1 MKVKKKGNIGMS
13 TSRRGAALCIG
24 IGLSLLVTAC
34 GGNGGTPS
42 TGIPQQT
49 VYVLTVNST
58 APASG
63 VAIAVSPAD
72 LTNKTTGSTGFT
84 LSYDAG
90 TSVMLTAPA
99 LFNGDPFS
107 SWTGCTTAAG
117 AQCTVTLNADTTVTA
132 NYTVISTVMVNT
144 SVAGPPVTDQ
154 LLGMNMATWY
164 DIVANKAGILSAF
177 QAAGIK
183 AVRWPGGAWSD
194 VYHWQTNSNCVA
206 APYALNLGQPD
217 SNDTFVNFVNDLA
230 IPAGLDVTLTA
241 NYGTNPTC
249 TGGGQP
255 SEAAAWV
262 TAALADGIT
271 VSHMTVGNE
280 VFGNTWEEDL
290 HSPPNNPAT
299 YAAAVA
305 GPTGYY
311 ALIKA
316 ASPNTL
322 VGVDVDGGEPAVDG
336 VTAGWDPIV
345 LANAQY
351 DFVEFHYYPTPPGQ
365 DSDTFLVQQAAQ
377 LLTTDINT
385 IKSELKT
392 AGKPD
397 TPIYLGEVGGPSA
410 ANENWSITQGLYAGQ
425 VLGEM
430 MNDGVSRV
438 AWWMGFGNCY
448 GVTVNDSSSLYGWQD
463 FGALNVFSDGPSD
476 ANCPG
481 LGPVGTMSPT
491 ARAFQL
497 FSNVAVTGENV
508 LTATVAGDTT
518 DVRAYAATHSGG
530 TALVLFN
537 LNETASQPVTVTLS
551 GKSSSSGVTVE
562 TYDKAIYDL
571 SGSPTGNPP
580 DPAGTSTWAPPT
592 ITNMGA
598 QSLPLSLALA
608 PWSMNVVIL
617 E

>member
-1 MKVKKKGNIGMS
+1 M
-13 TSRRGAALCIG
+13 
-24 IGLSLLVTAC
+24 TAC
-34 GGNGGTPS
+34 GGGGGGNTLPTS
-42 TGIPQQT
+42 PT

-58 APASG
+58 TPVSG
-63 VAIAVSPAD
+63 VAITVSPAD
-72 LTNKTTGSTGFT
+72 LSNKTTGSTGFT

-90 TSVMLTAPA
+90 TSVTLTAPA
-99 LFNGDPFS
+99 SFNGDSFS
-107 SWTGCTTAAG
+107 SWTGCATAAA
-117 AQCTVTLNADTTVTA
+117 AQCTVTVNANTTVTA
-132 NYTVISTVMVNT
+132 NYTAVSTITVNE
-144 SVAGPPVTDQ
+144 SVTGPAVTGQ
-154 LLGMNMATWY
+154 FLGMNMAAWY
-164 DIVANKAGILSAF
+164 DIVTNKAGILSAF
-177 QAAGIK
+177 QTAGIK
-183 AVRWPGGAWSD
+183 AVRWPGGGWSD
-194 VYHWQTNSNCVA
+194 VYHWQTNTNCVVG
-206 APYALNLGQPD
+206 PFALDAGQPQL
-217 SNDTFVNFVNDLA
+217 NDTFTNFVNDLA

-241 NYGTNPTC
+241 DYGTNPAC
-249 TGGGQP
+249 TGGGDP
-255 SEAAAWV
+255 NEAAAWV

-271 VSHMTVGNE
+271 VSRMTVGNE
-280 VFGNTWEEDL
+280 VFGSTWEEDL

-305 GPTGYY
+305 GAGGYY
-311 ALIKA
+311 KLIKA

-322 VGVDVDGGEPAVDG
+322 VGVVVQGDNSAG
-336 VTAGWDPIV
+336 GWDNTV
-345 LANAQY
+345 LANAKGYY
-351 DFVEFHYYPTPPGQ
+351 DFVEFHYYPNPPGQ

-377 LLTTDINT
+377 GLTAGIN
-385 IKSELKT
+385 IVKSELNA
-392 AGKPD
+392 AGEPN
-397 TPIYLGEVGGPSA
+397 TPIYLGEAGGPVA

-448 GVTVNDSSSLYGWQD
+448 GVTVNDSSAFYGWQD

-476 ANCPG
+476 TNCPG
-481 LGPVGTMSPT
+481 LGPIGTLSPT

-497 FSNVAVTGENV
+497 FSNVAVNGESA
-508 LTATVAGDTT
+508 LTASVSGDPT

-551 GKSSSSGVTVE
+551 GQSAASSVTVE

-571 SGSPTGNPP
+571 SGSPAGTPA

-592 ITNMGA
+592 TTNLGA
-598 QSLPLSLALA
+598 QNLPLNLTLT

-617 E
+617 H